1 MKIRLAFMIASLNN
15 RRNDTS
21 AESVRLWRAERKRKV
36 IASLVTVVML
46 LWIFEGALRKWVL
59 PSQANLL
66 YFIRDPIVLLIYGY
80 ALING
85 MWPRQNIFLNIG
97 LIFGLLGLTLA
108 IIQLVIGYGIE
119 SPMSPVIIA
128 MYGWRNYFYYIP
140 FAFLIG
146 EHLRPADLRRISSW
160 ILALSVPMGL
170 LVYAQ
175 FHSAPNSPIN
185 VGISENVANHFI
197 GLGLDPEHTRPMGT
211 FTSSLAVSLFIVFAF
226 AMSIPR
232 LIAGDDGKATNTRWL
247 GLIGMIGAITCVMY
261 SGSRGAVLGVALE
274 FLVTSILAVLTL
286 DKRQSL
292 KLLGTTAVA
301 LLMALVLGLTW
312 FRGGL
317 DAFINRWETAYVYE
331 ATQFTGGVFGRAIY
345 GFADFLRLIFITP
358 VLGVGL
364 GAAGNAS
371 TLLGATINNAVP
383 LAIAETDWAR
393 HMLDLGP
400 IFGVLFITY
409 RVALSVWLTRLVLK
423 SRSLAAAATYSS
435 VILLLL
441 YGQITQ
447 QGSAI
452 GFGWLT
458 VGLTLVA
465 CRAQNGTHIAEAVAR
480 PPEKRFANVM
490 R

>member
-1 MKIRLAFMIASLNN
+1 MIASLHNT
-15 RRNDTS
+15 RSETS
-21 AESVRLWRAERKRKV
+21 AESVRLWQAERKRKV
-36 IASLVTVVML
+36 IANLVTVVML

-108 IIQLVIGYGIE
+108 ICQLVIGYGID

-128 MYGWRNYFYYIP
+128 IYGWRNYFYYIP

-146 EHLRPADLRRISSW
+146 EHLTHADLRRISSW
-160 ILALSVPMGL
+160 ILGLSIPMGL

-175 FHSAPNSPIN
+175 FHSAPSSPIN
-185 VGISENVANHFI
+185 VGISENVANQFI

-226 AMSIPR
+226 AMAIPR
-232 LIAGDDGKATNTRWL
+232 LIRGDGGRERSSRWL
-247 GLIGMIGAITCVMY
+247 GLIGLIGAIMCVMY

-274 FLVTSILAVLTL
+274 FVVTAALAILTI
-286 DKRQSL
+286 DKKQSL
-292 KLLGTTAVA
+292 RLLGTTAVA
-301 LLMALVLGLTW
+301 LVIALVLGLTW

-317 DAFINRWETAYVYE
+317 DAFVNRWQAAYIYE
-331 ATQFTGGVFGRAIY
+331 STQFTGGVFGRAIY
-345 GFADFLRLIFITP
+345 GFADFLRLILITP

-371 TLLGATINNAVP
+371 TLLGATINNAIP

-409 RVALSVWLTRLVLK
+409 RVALSVWLTRLVVN
-423 SRSLAAAATYSS
+423 SRSLAAGATYSS

-458 VGLTLVA
+458 VGLTLAA
-465 CRAQNGTHIAEAVAR
+465 CRANNVKHTGESVGR
-480 PPEKRFANVM
+480 PQEKRFANVM

>member
-1 MKIRLAFMIASLNN
+1 
-15 RRNDTS
+15 
-21 AESVRLWRAERKRKV
+21 
-36 IASLVTVVML
+36 
-46 LWIFEGALRKWVL
+46 
-59 PSQANLL
+59 
-66 YFIRDPIVLLIYGY
+66 
-80 ALING
+80 
-85 MWPRQNIFLNIG
+85 
-97 LIFGLLGLTLA
+97 
-108 IIQLVIGYGIE
+108 
-119 SPMSPVIIA
+119 
-128 MYGWRNYFYYIP
+128 
-140 FAFLIG
+140 
-146 EHLRPADLRRISSW
+146 
-160 ILALSVPMGL
+160 
-170 LVYAQ
+170 
-175 FHSAPNSPIN
+175 
-185 VGISENVANHFI
+185 
-197 GLGLDPEHTRPMGT
+197 MGT

-226 AMSIPR
+226 AMAIPR
-232 LIAGDDGKATNTRWL
+232 LIAGDDGKATNTRGL

-465 CRAQNGTHIAEAVAR
+465 CRAQNGTHIAEAVGR